1 MNLQSAMIF
10 GNTQNDMSKHET
22 QRKLNVACIFS
33 QILMKNLTE
42 FFAQF
47 TIILIEQLKSIEES
61 IRRTY

>member
-1 MNLQSAMIF
+1 MIF

-33 QILMKNLTE
+33 QILMKFNLTE

-61 IRRTY
+61 IRRTYWL